1 MGLFSSIITGN
12 IILLF
17 RILRANYYRYIVCCV
32 SLVLIMRSNFH
43 ITLWMFE
50 FIFCWSRLVYVQL
63 NFLKTVL
70 KLLWSSCN
78 SDVYKLIFIKMD
90 MIFVYICISWSY
102 LYESNWLN
110 HYFVFLSMKIAL
122 NSQNRF
128 CYEVSDDLLTNNTNN
143 KIRYVQWLYTR
154 TIIA

>member
-17 RILRANYYRYIVCCV
+17 RILRANYYVV

-110 HYFVFLSMKIAL
+110 HYFIFLSMKIAL

-128 CYEVSDDLLTNNTNN
+128 CYEVSDDLLTNN
-143 KIRYVQWLYTR
+143 KIRNVQWLYTR
-154 TIIA
+154 TIIALFIHTS